1 MLRRIHLMTDGLR
14 PNMDLWLSYLN
25 FSKRHQTLGIWH
37 RLGWKI
43 RVFFFLNG
51 AKGGKK
57 TNCLTLLVMFRMF
70 LHSSGRAQY
79 NIGLQMFTT

>member
-43 RVFFFLNG
+43 RGFFLTVP
-51 AKGGKK
+51 KEEKK